1 MLLRDDVCAAPPERG
16 DAGRECAIVAI
27 IAAEFARV
35 RPNDGEVRFI
45 AYGKDI
51 HRSSDI

>member
-1 MLLRDDVCAAPPERG
+1 MTCAPLRRSVGTPRG
-16 DAGRECAIVAI
+16 PQH